1 MRTQTQNFYWDVY
14 NDVATQGTTLTETST
29 MPQTNYTIAQGTGT
43 VTELGNSVP
52 YSGLLDNLS
61 KHPVTEIINKVLKND
76 AKKALD
82 LQAWLQ
88 FQTTLLRVQATG
100 GTDTSAVVLSTT
112 GTMTVTNSVN
122 MHKNHIKS
130 IVDVMKER
138 NIPPYM
144 GDEYFAIAWPT
155 TWRPVK
161 NDLEAVYQYRDQGFQ
176 MIYQGEIGKYE
187 GTRLIEQMN
196 INHGRYS
203 NGVFT
208 AWSVGTSD
216 WAFFFGEDTV
226 AEGLVI
232 PEEMR
237 GAIPSD
243 YGRSKGVAWYYLGG
257 FALTQTQAKQARI
270 VMWDSAA

>member
-1 MRTQTQNFYWDVY
+1 
-14 NDVATQGTTLTETST
+14 
-29 MPQTNYTIAQGTGT
+29 MPTTNYTIAQGTGT
-43 VTELGNSVP
+43 VTELGNGVP

-82 LQAWLQ
+82 SQAWAQ
-88 FQTTLLRVQATG
+88 FNTTLLKVQAAG
-100 GTDTSAVVLSTT
+100 GTDTTAVSLSTT
-112 GTMTVTNSVN
+112 GTMTITNSVN
-122 MHKNHIKS
+122 LHKNHIKS

-187 GTRLIEQMN
+187 GTRLIEQTN
-196 INHGRYS
+196 ISHGKFA
-203 NGVFT
+203 NGTFT

-237 GAIPSD
+237 GQIPTD
-243 YGRSKGVAWYYLGG
+243 YGRQKGVAWYYLGG

-270 VMWDSAA
+270 VMWDTAA